1 MVESYTVADFFCGAG
16 GFSEG
21 FNQEGFK
28 IVFSLDNWKPA
39 KITHDFNFPDCD
51 CKLMNIL
58 ELDTPEKIDEIIPD
72 TDIIIGSPPCVSFS
86 NSNIAKLG
94 ILLFWGVLGTLEIS
108 IMRLYLDVPL
118 PLRPK
123 MLAVNAHLYRLLSPQ
138 K

>member
-58 ELDTPEKIDEIIPD
+58 ELDTPEKIAEIIPD
-72 TDIIIGSPPCVSFS
+72 TDNIGSPPY
-86 NSNIAKLG
+86 
-94 ILLFWGVLGTLEIS
+94 LFQIQTNLEITINQLGVKS
-108 IMRLYLDVPL
+108 NQFENHFTQEKTNKI
-118 PLRPK
+118 
-123 MLAVNAHLYRLLSPQ
+123 
-138 K
+138 